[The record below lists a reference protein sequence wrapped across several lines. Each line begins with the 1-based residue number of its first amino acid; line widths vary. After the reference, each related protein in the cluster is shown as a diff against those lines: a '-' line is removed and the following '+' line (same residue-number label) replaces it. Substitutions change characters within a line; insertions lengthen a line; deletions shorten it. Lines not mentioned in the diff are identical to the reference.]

1 MDRIHSVD
9 KLLQTGIDMMVAD
22 GYHNT
27 SINKVIQQ
35 AGLPKGSFYYL
46 YKDKK
51 AFAIAAIQQ
60 YADDTVAAMDRI
72 FDQPDV
78 TPIASIRQYF
88 AASIDK
94 FQKTN
99 YCQGCFLGNMS
110 LELSDVDEDFRAVI
124 QQSLSR
130 LSASVRKQ
138 LDLAVGNGSLKT
150 GANTAVLADLI
161 INTWHGTLLRMKATR
176 SRQPLDIFI
185 NDFFNQITCNI

>member
-9 KLLQTGIDMMVAD
+9 KLLQTGIAMMVAD

-60 YADDTVAAMDRI
+60 YADDTLATMARI
-72 FDQPDV
+72 FENPAL
-78 TPIASIRQYF
+78 TPIAGVRQYF
-88 AASIDK
+88 ANSIDT
-94 FQKTN
+94 FAKTN

-110 LELSDVDEDFRAVI
+110 LELSDVDEDFRTVI
-124 QQSLSR
+124 QHSLSR
-130 LSASVRKQ
+130 LSASIQQQ
-138 LDLAVGNGSLKT
+138 LDLAIADGSLKKS
-150 GANTAVLADLI
+150 ANTAVLADLM

-176 SRQPLDIFI
+176 SRQPLEIFI
-185 NDFFNQITCNI
+185 NDFFNQITCNV